1 VTTKTARFSI
11 IEDMRPCYPL
21 PLLLELADVSRAGYY
36 KWRKTMT
43 TPTKRH
49 ENEQLLKEHIM
60 AIHRMRPYLGYLR
73 VTSRLRREGIVVNHK
88 RVYRLMK
95 ELGVRSVIRKKRK
108 YFGKQASVIHPNR
121 LDRKFTAERPLEK
134 LVTDITYLR
143 VDDTFYYL
151 SAVLDLF
158 NNEIVA
164 WHLSPRNDLDLVN
177 KTLEQLSE
185 SWDIAGSLL
194 HSDQGFQ
201 YTSKSYNHK
210 LKQYGIV
217 GSHSRRGNCYDNAC
231 IESFFSHL
239 KTESIYLQ
247 KPHNFGGLQLAIKTY
262 MNEYNNHR
270 YQKKLNDRSPVEY
283 REAVAA

>member
-1 VTTKTARFSI
+1 
-11 IEDMRPCYPL
+11 
-21 PLLLELADVSRAGYY
+21 
-36 KWRKTMT
+36 
-43 TPTKRH
+43 
-49 ENEQLLKEHIM
+49 
-60 AIHRMRPYLGYLR
+60 
-73 VTSRLRREGIVVNHK
+73 
-88 RVYRLMK
+88 MK

-121 LDRKFTAERPLEK
+121 VDRKFTAERPLEK

-231 IESFFSHL
+231 IESFFFHL